1 MPRRDDLQRIMI
13 LGSGPIRIGQAAEFD
28 FSGSQAC
35 RALRD
40 IGYEVIL
47 VNSNP
52 ATIQNDPTMADRIY
66 IEPLL
71 PDVVRRI
78 IEIEKPDA
86 LLAGM
91 GGQTA
96 LNIASAL
103 AHDGSLDELGVELIG
118 CDLRAIDEAEDRD
131 RFKRVCEEIGLP
143 VPRAFACDSIDSA
156 LEAAEKIGEFPV
168 LIRPA
173 FTLGGLGGGTAWN
186 RGELVEIAS
195 QGILHS
201 RIDQVLIEESI
212 LGWQEHE
219 YEVMRD
225 AADNAIIVCTMENI
239 DPMGVHTGESV
250 VVAPQQTLSDRDHQM
265 LRNAALRLI
274 RRLDIK
280 GGCNVQFAFDQT
292 NGDYRV
298 IEVNPRVSRSS
309 ALASKATGYPIARM
323 AALIAVGFTLD
334 ELPNPITGEGTTA
347 AFEPTLDYCVVK
359 IPRWPFDKFRTA
371 DRTLGT
377 SMKSTGEVMAIG
389 RCFEEAFLKAVAS
402 LEVDQPHPRP
412 LTLAD
417 ASDGEGQSKRASEPL
432 PDSVLEEWLRIPTD
446 RRMMAIIEAFRRGW
460 DIERVRELTG
470 GVTRWFLYGFQRLA
484 EIEAEVVSAGA
495 GGLAVVGGGLGAGAA
510 TSLGEDRVSGN
521 RTDEGE
527 PNADVAVVP
536 SGIDEASLRRWKG
549 IGMSDTHIADALA
562 GFPAAGFGSLR
573 GAKSAL
579 AVMERRH
586 LLKLHPIYRMVDS
599 CAAEFAAVTPYYYST
614 YEGGS
619 TPAGIDKVLKK
630 RKVATDGTQMRRIVV
645 IGSGPIRI
653 GQGIEFDYGCVHAV
667 MAIRDAGHEAIILN
681 NNPETV
687 STDFDTSDRLYFDP
701 LTLECTSEVLLR
713 EGADEIL
720 LQFGGQ
726 TAINL
731 ALPLAERLPHLKTL
745 GLNIELAGTS
755 PDAVDEAS
763 DRERFEAFAKRIGV
777 RMPYGITAK
786 TPDEVRAAVESIGFP
801 VLIRPSYVLGG
812 RGMEIL
818 ADHPQLDA
826 YMAEAYIA
834 ADRPLLVDQYLG
846 GAVELDVDAVC
857 DGSNVLVGAV
867 MEHLEE
873 AGIHSGDSTCFIP
886 TQNISDEVMETILE
900 WTTKIGVELGIKGCF
915 NIQFAILNE
924 ETFVLEVNPRGSRT
938 FPFVAKSTGIPLA
951 RIAAQ
956 LAIGATLDEVEIP
969 VVKTDLVCVKA
980 PVFPFLK
987 LRGLDPAPGPE
998 MKSTGEVMG
1007 SHENAAAAYLKA
1019 RMATEIPVPTSG
1031 GVYLTV
1037 KEADKNDLIP
1047 VAKNLYDLGFRL
1059 FATPGTAN
1067 VLRESGGIKVDTA
1080 YRIAE
1085 HRSPDALD
1093 LMRRGEINLVINTPS
1108 KSGGAVLDGN
1118 MMRRLAVELN
1128 IPFVTTMNGARM
1140 EVEAIAVAKE
1150 GVPEPR
1156 ILAGT

>member
-1 MPRRDDLQRIMI
+1 MPRRQDINKILI

-40 IGYEVIL
+40 DGFEVVL

-52 ATIQNDPTMADRIY
+52 ATIQNDPEMADRIY

-71 PDVVRRI
+71 PEVVKRI
-78 IEIEKPDA
+78 MEMEKPDA

-103 AHDGSLDELGVELIG
+103 ANDGTLEDLNVELIG
-118 CDLRAIDEAEDRD
+118 CNLVSINEAEDRD
-131 RFKRVCEEIGLP
+131 QFKKTCEEIDLP
-143 VPRAFACDSIDSA
+143 VCKAIACDSIEEVLD
-156 LEAAEKIGEFPV
+156 AAEKLGGFPL

-173 FTLGGLGGGTAWN
+173 FTLGGLGGGTAFDT
-186 RGELVEIAS
+186 GQLVEIAS

-201 RIDQVLIEESI
+201 AIGQVLIEESI

-225 AADNAIIVCTMENI
+225 GSDNAIIVCTMENI

-265 LRNAALRLI
+265 LRNASLKLI
-274 RRLDIK
+274 RRLNIM
-280 GGCNVQFAFDQT
+280 GGCNVQFAFEQST
-292 NGDYRV
+292 GEYRV

-323 AALIAVGFTLD
+323 AALIAVGYSLD

-371 DRTLGT
+371 DRQIGT

-389 RCFEEAFLKAVAS
+389 RCFEEALLKAWAS
-402 LEVDQPHPRP
+402 LEYGKPHPRP
-412 LTLAD
+412 LTMAD
-417 ASDGEGQSKRASEPL
+417 SSDGEDISERATESIPTAI
-432 PDSVLEEWLRIPTD
+432 LEDWLRIPTD
-446 RRMMAIIEAFRRGW
+446 RRMGAIIESFRRGYS
-460 DIERVRELTG
+460 IEDVRDLTG
-470 GVTRWFLYGFQRLA
+470 GITRWFLHGFEKIA
-484 EIEAEVVSAGA
+484 AIETEIRAAGEL
-495 GGLAVVGGGLGAGAA
+495 GIDPSEIPNDELRSWKGLGF
-510 TSLGEDRVSGN
+510 
-521 RTDEGE
+521 
-527 PNADVAVVP
+527 
-536 SGIDEASLRRWKG
+536 
-549 IGMSDTHIADALA
+549 SDLHIADALA
-562 GFPAAGFGSLR
+562 GFPVAGFKSLPTDKDENAIR
-573 GAKSAL
+573 N
-579 AVMERRH
+579 RRH
-586 LLKLHPIYRMVDS
+586 QLRIHPKYRMVDS

-619 TPAGIDKVLKK
+619 VDSGIDFVPGLDEKQK
-630 RKVATDGTQMRRIVV
+630 QRIVV

-653 GQGIEFDYGCVHAV
+653 GQGIEFDYGCVHAAG
-667 MAIRDAGHEAIILN
+667 AIQDLGHEAIIIN

-701 LTLECTSEVLLR
+701 LSLESVSEILLR
-713 EGADEIL
+713 EKANGIL

-731 ALPLAERLPHLKTL
+731 ALPLSNSLPHLSQL
-745 GLNIELAGTS
+745 GLNLSIEGTTPES
-755 PDAVDEAS
+755 IDEAS
-763 DRERFEAFAKRIGV
+763 DRERFEEFALRNGLRMPEGATATNPDGV
-777 RMPYGITAK
+777 RM
-786 TPDEVRAAVESIGFP
+786 AANEIGYP

-818 ADHPQLDA
+818 ANYKQLES
-826 YMAEAYIA
+826 YMRDAYIA
-834 ADRPLLVDQYLG
+834 PEKPLLIDKYLG
-846 GAVELDVDAVC
+846 NAIELDVDAVC
-857 DGSNVLVGAV
+857 DGDEVLIGAI

-886 TQNISDEVMETILE
+886 PQNIPEEIISQVED
-900 WTTKIGVELGIKGCF
+900 WTRIIGLKLGIRGCF
-915 NIQFAILNE
+915 NIQFAIHDGLLY
-924 ETFVLEVNPRGSRT
+924 VLEVNPRGSRT
-938 FPFVAKSTGIPLA
+938 FPFVAKATGIPLA
-951 RIAAQ
+951 RIAARIS
-956 LAIGATLDEVEIP
+956 LGEKLTDLEIP
-969 VVKTDLVCVKA
+969 SPQQDAVCVKA
-980 PVFPFLK
+980 PVFPFIK

-1007 SHENAAAAYLKA
+1007 SHKRASAAYLKA
-1019 RMATEIPVPTSG
+1019 RLATELPVPTEG
-1031 GVYLTV
+1031 GVYVTV
-1037 KEADKNDLIP
+1037 KDEDKLSMIP
-1047 VAKNLYDLGFRL
+1047 LTKKLRSLGFNI
-1059 FATPGTAN
+1059 FATKGTAS
-1067 VLRESGGIKVDTA
+1067 VLRDSGDLEVNTC

-1085 HRSPDALD
+1085 GNSPDALD
-1093 LMRRGEINLVINTPS
+1093 LMRQGEIQLIINTPRS
-1108 KSGGAVLDGN
+1108 SGGAILDGN

-1128 IPFVTTMNGARM
+1128 IPFVTTVAGAKM
-1140 EVEAIAVAKE
+1140 EVEAITEARK
-1150 GVPEPR
+1150 GLPEPR
-1156 ILAGT
+1156 RLDISSL